1 MQLCN
6 AFSANCSVNAIL
18 SCIKHFFWVLQGG
31 VVNMEEE
38 FLSLGLDIIGL
49 GVFNYKFGSITT
61 ESPVIK
67 VCTDHARISLV
78 VNNRI
83 RRLLPGLYLHTQ
95 DTFFGSIGRVSIEYV
110 QDHEMCSHSMNVRR
124 DHSCSNVCYN
134 MTMENLPCT
143 AQTILL
149 QLHTYTAQILHL
161 T

>member
-1 MQLCN
+1 MLNAVDKSRLWHVSLILHTFLDCASRMQDHSTIVNTFIIVYTYPMRHAFDTHSCN

-67 VCTDHARISLV
+67 VGMDHARVSLV

-83 RRLLPGLYLHTQ
+83 RRLMPGLYLHT
-95 DTFFGSIGRVSIEYV
+95 
-110 QDHEMCSHSMNVRR
+110 
-124 DHSCSNVCYN
+124 
-134 MTMENLPCT
+134 
-143 AQTILL
+143 
-149 QLHTYTAQILHL
+149 
-161 T
+161 